1 MYFTKALDF
10 RSRASRKEYRY
21 ALILILALPVITFAM
36 IGAGG
41 LIFVM
46 HIATPSLL
54 LAIYLLALFYLT
66 LLFTSTMRRL
76 NDSNIPHSIS
86 LTLIIAF
93 VAVVVAVFFYI
104 LSVGLNPN
112 IFFGLIA
119 LLIFLLLILFYC
131 ITRPSTPGENKY
143 GPQPED

>member
-1 MYFTKALDF
+1 
-10 RSRASRKEYRY
+10 
-21 ALILILALPVITFAM
+21 M

-76 NDSNIPHSIS
+76 NDSNIHHSIS
-86 LTLIIAF
+86 LTYNCSF
-93 VAVVVAVFFYI
+93 R
-104 LSVGLNPN
+104 SSSGCC
-112 IFFGLIA
+112 IF
-119 LLIFLLLILFYC
+119 
-131 ITRPSTPGENKY
+131 TS
-143 GPQPED
+143 